1 MDSTDLQVGK
11 LIGAVDSLKDSV
23 ASLQEDVK
31 VLSDAVSKAR
41 GGWITL
47 MAVGSVVAVLVEAA
61 HYFFNHKAP

>member
-23 ASLQEDVK
+23 SSLQEDVK
-31 VLSDAVSKAR
+31 LLSEAVSKAR

-47 MAVGSVVAVLVEAA
+47 MAVGSVVAFLVETA
-61 HYFFNHKAP
+61 HYFVAHRSP